1 MEGKLYTK
9 EKRIKISPENHCFCG
24 SGLKFKNCCM
34 KNNSE
39 YKTLG
44 RNYRDEEIV
53 FNYSKSSNNYDK
65 VSEFLLQDIIDKE
78 LSLSKGKDY
87 LKYMYKAADE
97 GAEDFTKYA
106 PCRKGCSHCC
116 HIYMDCTAIE
126 AELIREY
133 VINNFDGDK
142 INELK
147 NKINATIMEVP
158 SFKEIKERKE
168 EVVELFSEKN
178 IPCIFLDEEGGC
190 SIYEVRPLN
199 CRKFIT
205 FSDSTYCEKKEEVVK
220 PNIAINNIVQYSI
233 NHLSMSVTRF
243 KRLKAFSEDYLEE
256 RAIYKALQHWFK
268 DGFNDINREA

>member
-205 FSDSTYCEKKEEVVK
+205 FSSSTYCEKKEEVVK